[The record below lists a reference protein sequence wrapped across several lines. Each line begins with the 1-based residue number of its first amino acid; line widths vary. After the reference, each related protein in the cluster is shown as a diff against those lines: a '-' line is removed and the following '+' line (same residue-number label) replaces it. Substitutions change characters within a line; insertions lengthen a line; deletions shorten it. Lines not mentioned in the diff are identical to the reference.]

1 MISIRLQ
8 HACRLLTGLVPLQ
21 YEYRKLSEVYSA
33 CSIPPSLVVQTSSRS
48 QVVCAICSISIALA
62 DNLERDIG
70 GLGKQL

>member
-21 YEYRKLSEVYSA
+21 YRKLSEVYSA
-33 CSIPPSLVVQTSSRS
+33 CSNPLSLVVQTSSRS
-48 QVVCAICSISIALA
+48 QVVCAICSISIAPA